1 MDHPNIVVVHGCATK
16 YDHFVMVMEM
26 LNQSLEDLL
35 VKVKEQQ
42 EMQVKL
48 DAGAITEDS
57 ILKRTRSVLNIEAI
71 PIWHILRDLTL
82 ALQYLHKQKLMHR
95 DIKPSN
101 ILLTRDYRAKLC
113 DFGLVREVDPQGNM
127 TNAGSSAYKAPE
139 VIYGSG
145 TYTTSVDIF
154 SLGRVIEKDILPVMW
169 SQPLRDFADW
179 ILQPI
184 PGAECAYGDAKNRPT
199 ATVLLR
205 KIDSMIKKYE
215 SWWHPKLELKRAL
228 TRDASG
234 ALLIATPRPEPPYGN
249 IDAAGKPRPR
259 LSIVLNADAIAEHS
273 PGRAVIGAV
282 GGAIPPRAQSAPVL
296 SPTKTTI
303 IPNRPIVLVGQN
315 KVTSIQATIKD
326 PENEP
331 NAKTVSIEITAT
343 ETDTF
348 VSAPSPPKR
357 RVRRAVQRPTARSR
371 SGSTTVGDSLPS
383 SNVST
388 NANSDDETAN
398 ADFPSP
404 IFLDADDQTV
414 YISPGGQGS
423 YYHSHAHRSA
433 TRPYSFIK
441 AVRLGFR
448 ACSCAVDLP
457 LPSSISSLHAART
470 RRPRTRSGLG
480 NAPTAPLSPMPIKAV
495 AAPLADPTEPSILP
509 TPEVE
514 PIRPRR
520 ARPIRPTAR
529 KTLESTEDTFGSD
542 SNADAMDVDDSQ
554 QDDSIHVAED
564 GVEYDEEL
572 DEDFIGDEEEGE
584 EYGEEDEFYSIYGT
598 DEDLEASPSQSAI
611 DDEVQQEECEVSTLE
626 IDDEAPRRNKQK
638 RGPRSY
644 SAPIP
649 AKRPKRH

>member
-1 MDHPNIVVVHGCATK
+1 MYGCATK

-48 DAGAITEDS
+48 DTGAITEDT

-101 ILLTRDYRAKLC
+101 VLLTRDYRAKLC

-169 SQPLRDFADW
+169 SQPLRDLADW

-199 ATVLLR
+199 ASAVLKR
-205 KIDSMIKKYE
+205 IDAMIKKHE
-215 SWWHPKLELKRAL
+215 AWWHPKLELKRAL
-228 TRDASG
+228 VRDASG
-234 ALLIATPRPEPPYGN
+234 ALVIATPRAEPPYGN

-259 LSIVLNADAIAEHS
+259 LSIVLNAEAIAEHS
-273 PGRAVIGAV
+273 PGRAVVGAV
-282 GGAIPPRAQSAPVL
+282 GGGLPPRAQSAPVL
-296 SPTKTTI
+296 SPTKTTLN
-303 IPNRPIVLVGQN
+303 PLRPIVLVGQN
-315 KVTSIQATIKD
+315 KATSIQATIKD

-348 VSAPSPPKR
+348 VTAPSPPKR
-357 RVRRAVQRPTARSR
+357 RARRAVQRPTARSR
-371 SGSTTVGDSLPS
+371 SGSTTVGESLPS

-388 NANSDDETAN
+388 NANSDDETTTAG
-398 ADFPSP
+398 FPSP
-404 IFLDADDQTV
+404 IFLGADDRTV
-414 YISPGGQGS
+414 YISPGGKGS
-423 YYHSHAHRSA
+423 YYHAEAHRSA

-448 ACSCAVDLP
+448 ACSCAIDLP
-457 LPSSISSLHAART
+457 LPNSISNLPSARP

-480 NAPTAPLSPMPIKAV
+480 APPTMAPLSPTPIKAV
-495 AAPLADPTEPSILP
+495 AVALPDPPAPLILPPVEVQAPRRRRAPPKAPRRKKVVESEEEFEDPTEEESI
-509 TPEVE
+509 
-514 PIRPRR
+514 
-520 ARPIRPTAR
+520 
-529 KTLESTEDTFGSD
+529 
-542 SNADAMDVDDSQ
+542 ADAMDVDESPQ
-554 QDDSIHVAED
+554 EEPEEVPGDDA
-564 GVEYDEEL
+564 EYDEDL
-572 DEDFIGDEEEGE
+572 DEDFIAEEEDNEDWGD
-584 EYGEEDEFYSIYGT
+584 EDEFYSMYGT
-598 DEDLEASPSQSAI
+598 DEDMEASRSQSAI
-611 DDEVQQEECEVSTLE
+611 DEEVQQEEHEVSTLE
-626 IDDEAPRRNKQK
+626 IDDEAPRRPKQK
-638 RGPRSY
+638 RSPRSY